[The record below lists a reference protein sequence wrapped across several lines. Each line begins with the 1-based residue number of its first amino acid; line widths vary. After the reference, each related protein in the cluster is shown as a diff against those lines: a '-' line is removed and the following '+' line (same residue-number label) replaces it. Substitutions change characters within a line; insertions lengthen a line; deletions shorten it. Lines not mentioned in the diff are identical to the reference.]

1 MSYLDSVDSR
11 IGPEMHVIRR
21 IVEFHWRRAGWTGD
35 VHVSSDP
42 LSGDFCSSRLY
53 PVGGIWQCIPKP
65 GKWLTR
71 IGHSVVS
78 KRTPGQILAI
88 MDQFRPFSNVPFIG
102 DVVLTVSRL
111 VEAAYPGVER
121 ELPDEFKHNSHYGTS
136 GIIPPPTAESWAWFR
151 DTYGVGEDERRE
163 FVLKLSRVYRLP
175 WVVDVGSL
183 DSMFRIDLGLCAAQ
197 PFIISVLKSLLSS
210 FMSKAEKKAVKK
222 IDDAEKRVVKAA
234 KDVRRS
240 ERGRR
245 EKVQTSKVQMKDDF
259 SRLASSQ
266 PTAAANLRRQAKMFQ
281 PSYVERM
288 AYQYLRGVANP
299 WLEGQPGSPHGRPP
313 QVATQLW
320 SIPFS
325 GSFGAN
331 ASGFCCGLIQA
342 DGWQS
347 AAASNGSSLT
357 DMLIPYNRVLGV
369 NNNNALFYGMT
380 TTSSGT
386 TITSA
391 QVINPPAAGLWS
403 AVPGGA
409 GSTAATVIPGCT
421 ASRLGFKYRLVSIA
435 MRICPVSPEQTTQ
448 GVVLAFRRVNS
459 DDVNTA
465 HIIEGQSYDYV
476 SSLTPDIIEKKE
488 LSIPEWPAGKWMEV
502 VCIPSTGCATKMF
515 PLSATPATTNG
526 AADAGFLISGAASG
540 QMFRYEAVANYETTK
555 IPSFLAGNSQG
566 PQPLAYEAANVP
578 QAQLLAMRKNGVNVV
593 NPELPRSDRPA
604 IQAMADH
611 KVINDPNGQEE
622 SWLNTLVGGAVK
634 AAPYVESALGLL
646 ASLF

>member
-1 MSYLDSVDSR
+1 
-11 IGPEMHVIRR
+11 
-21 IVEFHWRRAGWTGD
+21 
-35 VHVSSDP
+35 
-42 LSGDFCSSRLY
+42 
-53 PVGGIWQCIPKP
+53 
-65 GKWLTR
+65 
-71 IGHSVVS
+71 
-78 KRTPGQILAI
+78 
-88 MDQFRPFSNVPFIG
+88 
-102 DVVLTVSRL
+102 
-111 VEAAYPGVER
+111 
-121 ELPDEFKHNSHYGTS
+121 
-136 GIIPPPTAESWAWFR
+136 
-151 DTYGVGEDERRE
+151 
-163 FVLKLSRVYRLP
+163 
-175 WVVDVGSL
+175 
-183 DSMFRIDLGLCAAQ
+183 
-197 PFIISVLKSLLSS
+197 
-210 FMSKAEKKAVKK
+210 VKK
-222 IDDAEKRVVKAA
+222 VENAEKRIVKAS
-234 KDVRRS
+234 KELKRS

-245 EKVQTSKVQMKDDF
+245 EKVEAGKTQFKNDLA
-259 SRLASSQ
+259 RLATSQ
-266 PTAAANLRRQAKMFQ
+266 PDAAANLRAQSRMFR

-299 WLEGQPGSPHGRPP
+299 WMEGQPGSPHGRPP

-331 ASGFCCGLIQA
+331 SSGFCCGLIQA

-369 NNNNALFYGMT
+369 NNNSALFYGMT

-421 ASRLGFKYRLVSIA
+421 ASRIGFKYRLVSIA

-448 GVVLAFRRVNS
+448 GVVLAFRRVNQ

-465 HIIEGQSYDYV
+465 HIIESQSYDYI
-476 SSLTPDIIEKKE
+476 SSLTPDIMEKKE

-515 PLSATPATTNG
+515 PLSATPAVTNG

-540 QMFRYEAVANYETTK
+540 QMFRYEAIANYETTK
-555 IPSFLAGNSQG
+555 IPSFLAGSSQEA
-566 PQPLAYEAANVP
+566 QPLAYESANVP
-578 QAQLLAMRKNGVNVV
+578 SAQLLALRKNGVNVV
-593 NPELPRSDRPA
+593 NPEAPRSDRPA

-622 SWLNTLVGGAVK
+622 SWLGSLVGGAVK

>member
-1 MSYLDSVDSR
+1 
-11 IGPEMHVIRR
+11 
-21 IVEFHWRRAGWTGD
+21 
-35 VHVSSDP
+35 
-42 LSGDFCSSRLY
+42 
-53 PVGGIWQCIPKP
+53 
-65 GKWLTR
+65 
-71 IGHSVVS
+71 
-78 KRTPGQILAI
+78 
-88 MDQFRPFSNVPFIG
+88 
-102 DVVLTVSRL
+102 
-111 VEAAYPGVER
+111 
-121 ELPDEFKHNSHYGTS
+121 
-136 GIIPPPTAESWAWFR
+136 
-151 DTYGVGEDERRE
+151 
-163 FVLKLSRVYRLP
+163 
-175 WVVDVGSL
+175 
-183 DSMFRIDLGLCAAQ
+183 
-197 PFIISVLKSLLSS
+197 
-210 FMSKAEKKAVKK
+210 
-222 IDDAEKRVVKAA
+222 
-234 KDVRRS
+234 
-240 ERGRR
+240 
-245 EKVQTSKVQMKDDF
+245 
-259 SRLASSQ
+259 
-266 PTAAANLRRQAKMFQ
+266 
-281 PSYVERM
+281 
-288 AYQYLRGVANP
+288 
-299 WLEGQPGSPHGRPP
+299 
-313 QVATQLW
+313 
-320 SIPFS
+320 
-325 GSFGAN
+325 
-331 ASGFCCGLIQA
+331 
-342 DGWQS
+342 
-347 AAASNGSSLT
+347 
-357 DMLIPYNRVLGV
+357 MLIPYNRVLGV

-465 HIIEGQSYDYV
+465 HIIESQSYDYI
-476 SSLTPDIIEKKE
+476 SSLTPDIMEKKE

-540 QMFRYEAVANYETTK
+540 QMFRYEAIANYETTK

-578 QAQLLAMRKNGVNVV
+578 QAQLLAMRKNGVNIV